1 MKRIAM
7 VVLSSYPIDV
17 RVRREAEALCDAG
30 AEIDVLCI
38 TQRGELTKDN
48 VNGIN
53 VFRLNLKRYRA
64 SKLRY
69 LLEYA
74 LFFSWSFLKL
84 TYLELRNRYDIIH
97 VHNMPDFLVLTA
109 IIPKLFGAKIVLDL
123 HDPMPELFSSMI
135 NVDEKHY
142 IVKILKFFEKICI
155 KFANLV
161 LTPNIAF
168 KKLFV
173 SRGCPD
179 SKIQIV
185 MNSPDEKVFK
195 YHNNSL
201 KESKYSSKFL
211 LMYHGA
217 IVERHGLD
225 IAIKAVAELK
235 EKIPNIYMVIYGRGN
250 FLTKVEKLIDG
261 LNLKDHFEIRGFA
274 VVDEIAAFIPQI
286 DIGVIPNRTNP
297 FTQLNFPVRIFEY
310 LINKKTVIVPETGGI
325 KDYFDPESIYYFKPG
340 DSANLAETIFRIYSN
355 NGESKKTLEK
365 SYAVYKNYTWELQK
379 QQLIEREL
387 GLVK

>member
-17 RVRREAEALCDAG
+17 RVRREAEALRDAG
-30 AEIDVLCI
+30 TKIDVLCI
-38 TQRGELTKDN
+38 TQRGELTKEN

-53 VFRLNLKRYRA
+53 VFRLNLKRHRA
-64 SKLRY
+64 GKFRY

-74 LFFSWSFLKL
+74 LFFTWSFLKL
-84 TYLELRNRYDIIH
+84 AHLELRNRYDIIH
-97 VHNMPDFLVLTA
+97 VHNMPDFLVFTA
-109 IIPKLFGAKIVLDL
+109 LIPKLFGAKIVLDL

-135 NVDEKHY
+135 KVDEKHY

-173 SRGCPD
+173 SRGCPE

-195 YHNNSL
+195 YHNNSI
-201 KESKYSSKFL
+201 KESRYSSKFL

-217 IVERHGLD
+217 VVERHGLD
-225 IAIKAVAELK
+225 IAVKAVAELR

-250 FLTKVEKLIDG
+250 FLAKVATLIEE
-261 LNLKDHFEIRGFA
+261 LNLRDHFEIRGFA

-286 DIGVIPNRTNP
+286 DIGVIPNRINS

-310 LINKKTVIVPETGGI
+310 LINKKPVIVPETGGI
-325 KDYFDPESIYYFKPG
+325 QDYFDPDSIYYFKPG
-340 DSANLAETIFRIYSN
+340 DSTNLAETIFSIYSN
-355 NGESKKTLEK
+355 NGESKKILKK
-365 SYAVYKNYTWELQK
+365 SYNVYKNYTWELQK

-387 GLVK
+387 GLIR

>member
-1 MKRIAM
+1 
-7 VVLSSYPIDV
+7 
-17 RVRREAEALCDAG
+17 
-30 AEIDVLCI
+30 
-38 TQRGELTKDN
+38 
-48 VNGIN
+48 
-53 VFRLNLKRYRA
+53 
-64 SKLRY
+64 
-69 LLEYA
+69 
-74 LFFSWSFLKL
+74 
-84 TYLELRNRYDIIH
+84 
-97 VHNMPDFLVLTA
+97 
-109 IIPKLFGAKIVLDL
+109 
-123 HDPMPELFSSMI
+123 
-135 NVDEKHY
+135 
-142 IVKILKFFEKICI
+142 
-155 KFANLV
+155 
-161 LTPNIAF
+161 
-168 KKLFV
+168 
-173 SRGCPD
+173 
-179 SKIQIV
+179 

-250 FLTKVEKLIDG
+250 FLTKVEKLIDE

>member
-142 IVKILKFFEKICI
+142 IVMILKFFEKICI

-225 IAIKAVAELK
+225 IAVKAVAELK

-250 FLTKVEKLIDG
+250 FLTKVEKLIDE

>member
-142 IVKILKFFEKICI
+142 IVMILKFFEKICI

-225 IAIKAVAELK
+225 IAVKAVAELK

>member
-225 IAIKAVAELK
+225 IAVKAVAELK

>member
-38 TQRGELTKDN
+38 TQRGELTKEN

-53 VFRLNLKRYRA
+53 VLRLNLKRYRA

-142 IVKILKFFEKICI
+142 IVMILKFFEKICI

-250 FLTKVEKLIDG
+250 FLTKVEKLIDE

-365 SYAVYKNYTWELQK
+365 SYAVYKNYTWNLQK

>member
-38 TQRGELTKDN
+38 TQRGELTKEN

-53 VFRLNLKRYRA
+53 VLRLNLKRYRA

-142 IVKILKFFEKICI
+142 IVMILKFFEKICI

-250 FLTKVEKLIDG
+250 FLTKVEKLIDE

>member
-38 TQRGELTKDN
+38 TQRGELTKEN

-53 VFRLNLKRYRA
+53 VLRLNLKRYRA

-142 IVKILKFFEKICI
+142 IVMILKFFEKICI

-225 IAIKAVAELK
+225 IAVKAVAELK